1 MRIELN
7 RGKFVRMTRG
17 AGSTVTAHAGSV
29 WITEENGVRDIVLRA
44 GQSFTFRR
52 SGLALVEAFSDA
64 ELSLEHSDRASIACA
79 DSV

>member
-1 MRIELN
+1 MRIELS

-29 WITEENGVRDIVLRA
+29 WITEEND
-44 GQSFTFRR
+44 
-52 SGLALVEAFSDA
+52 LALVDAFADA